1 MSDLLASLF
10 ITAVKL
16 TAMQRFLLMWPLCL
30 SIAVV
35 YKTTRCDRLREVPM
49 SAAVLCLTII
59 AGMYAVGVGL
69 WVAFRIAV

>member
-1 MSDLLASLF
+1 MSDVLASLF

-16 TAMQRFLLMWPLCL
+16 SALQRFLLMWPLCL

-35 YKTTRCDRLREVPM
+35 YKTTRCDRLREVPV
-49 SAAVLCLTII
+49 SALALCLTIV

-69 WVAFRIAV
+69 WLVFRIAV